1 MRWMTWRATSAR
13 PQRQDSDSASDSGCD
28 SGGDTDGSGSIVG
41 AEYDASG
48 APVRP
53 RPNEFKMGFVNGLP
67 GGVHRGAL
75 DEVDDVDSWDVDAL
89 LAEVDALGIS

>member
-1 MRWMTWRATSAR
+1 MMWRATSAR
-13 PQRQDSDSASDSGCD
+13 PQRQDSDSGSESGCE

-41 AEYDASG
+41 AEYVA
-48 APVRP
+48 

-67 GGVHRGAL
+67 GGDHVHRGAL
-75 DEVDDVDSWDVDAL
+75 VEVDDVDSWDVDAL